1 MKNKTMPEPFT
12 CTRIRYPNLMSNCVE
27 NLELVNDE

>member
-12 CTRIRYPNLMSNCVE
+12 CIRYPNLMSNCVE